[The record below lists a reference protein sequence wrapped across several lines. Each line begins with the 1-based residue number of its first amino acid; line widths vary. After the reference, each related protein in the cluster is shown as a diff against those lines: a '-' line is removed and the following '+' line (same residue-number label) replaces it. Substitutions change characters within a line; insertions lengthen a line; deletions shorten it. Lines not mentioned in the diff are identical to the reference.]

1 MISMPVFPDDPNQ
14 REFDILQTSEFG
26 VCVWNQIANPGV
38 RRRYGIS
45 AHLQLVRQGENVN

>member
-1 MISMPVFPDDPNQ
+1 MPVFPDDPNQ